1 MGALVKHIRA
11 FDVKFSVVTR
21 RDEVEFSFTDVTS
34 NVELCNMVLEKRDV
48 VSAAYAY
55 WAHQWFDN

>member
-1 MGALVKHIRA
+1 MKHIRA

-34 NVELCNMVLEKRDV
+34 NVELCNMVLEERDV